1 MISQAA
7 QLYSTYSWGG
17 PLFIYQG
24 RDQGTNTTTRE
35 DFFGLVRYD
44 YSQKP
49 SYTAYQQAAAAL

>member
-24 RDQGTNTTTRE
+24 RDQGTNTSSTE
-35 DFFGLVRYD
+35 DFFGFVAHNFSR
-44 YSQKP
+44 KP
-49 SYTAYQQAAAAL
+49 SFGAFRRAPGH